1 MIKRTK
7 IFYFVGSKAILAIVS
22 FLYFYHNNLNKRGQ
36 NRVRNAL
43 KYSQPAFDNCFLIV
57 YLPYIVQKLF
67 V

>member
-1 MIKRTK
+1 MIKRAK
-7 IFYFVGSKAILAIVS
+7 IFYLIGGKAIRAIVS
-22 FLYFYHNNLNKRGQ
+22 FLYFYLTNLHLRGQ

-67 V
+67 A